1 MELKA
6 VLFGSNTIRPRQ
18 FFYVLS
24 LLITQQQ
31 QKKHT
36 RRVFFGLQ
44 IWEKIFKK
52 LIDVLVCF

>member
-44 IWEKIFKK
+44 I
-52 LIDVLVCF
+52 